1 MIFCIK
7 EVGRKGHGL
16 VHLCWSRFGF
26 SMPVRVA
33 SFWADI
39 SVTKTR
45 ICLAVHLFHGSHD
58 NVKMALLSSS

>member
-7 EVGRKGHGL
+7 EVGRKGHVL

-33 SFWADI
+33 LFWADI
-39 SVTKTR
+39 SVTRPESVSLYTYFMEVM
-45 ICLAVHLFHGSHD
+45 I
-58 NVKMALLSSS
+58 M